1 MNHALPWHRQFWPW
15 FLISIPAATVC
26 ACMFTIYLAVTTSD
40 SLVVSVSAESGVDV
54 VTERAL
60 AAEKFAAALDMQG
73 ELIYDRD
80 TGLVTLTLTNLP
92 DSAQPTSLSLD
103 FSHPAFVRRDHSI
116 ELLPSPSDN
125 VFVGQQMAPM
135 DERWYMVLQQD
146 DWRLTGVW
154 DGAQGYNDRALL
166 SPRGAR

>member
-40 SLVVSVSAESGVDV
+40 SLVVSAEGGVDV

-60 AAEKFAAALDMQG
+60 AAEKFAALLDMQG
-73 ELIYDRD
+73 ELYFDRD

-92 DSAQPTSLSLD
+92 DSTQPTALSLD
-103 FSHPAFVRRDHSI
+103 FSHPAFVGRDHSV
-116 ELLPSPSDN
+116 ELLPSPSEN
-125 VFVGQQMAPM
+125 VYVGQQTAPM

-154 DGAQGYNDRALL
+154 DGAQGYNDRAKL

>member
-40 SLVVSVSAESGVDV
+40 SLVVSAEGGVDV
-54 VTERAL
+54 ATDRAL

-73 ELIYDRD
+73 ELHFDRD
-80 TGLVTLTLTNLP
+80 TGLVTLTMTNLP
-92 DSAQPTSLSLD
+92 ESAQPTALSLD
-103 FSHPAFVRRDHSI
+103 FSHPAFIRRDHSI
-116 ELLPSPSDN
+116 ELLPSPSEN
-125 VFVGQQMAPM
+125 VFVGQQTAPM
-135 DERWYMVLQQD
+135 EERWYMVLEQG